1 MKLLKNLKQYTP
13 DEPALGGAVA
23 YLCDEDGNDWYE
35 QQKEF
40 SPDTV
45 KIAYDSDGIIWAVS
59 RDVSMLWPVNLSVA
73 EIAEEKI
80 PGELT
85 DVGLWA
91 FDGKSITPRKYSE
104 SERIKLVEEKKKQ
117 LLADAN
123 QKTQAWQTQLMLG
136 MISDADKKLLI
147 TWMEYVQKI
156 QALDGNE
163 VVKWPEPPK

>member
-13 DEPALGGAVA
+13 DEPALGVAVA

-80 PGELT
+80 PEELT

-91 FDGKSITPRKYSE
+91 FDGKSITPRKYSK
-104 SERIKLVEEKKKQ
+104 SERLKLVEEKKKQ

-163 VVKWPEPPK
+163 VVIWPEPPK